1 MRTRLI
7 IDESIAAVIRQRAGQ
22 KRISPQDYMR
32 LLLERGLFADSSA
45 KELELIAAD
54 VRFTA
59 HLLSGLV
66 RRVARPEPAEA
77 DRLIAQARAQAQSQA
92 GGEHHDR

>member
-7 IDESIAAVIRQRAGQ
+7 VDESIAAVIRQRAGQ
-22 KRISPQDYMR
+22 KRISAHDYMR
-32 LLLERGLFADSSA
+32 FLLERGLFFDLSA
-45 KELELIAAD
+45 KDLESISAD

-66 RRVARPEPAEA
+66 RRVARSEPAEA
-77 DRLIAQARAQAQSQA
+77 DKLIAQARAQA
-92 GGEHHDR
+92 GGGGHDR